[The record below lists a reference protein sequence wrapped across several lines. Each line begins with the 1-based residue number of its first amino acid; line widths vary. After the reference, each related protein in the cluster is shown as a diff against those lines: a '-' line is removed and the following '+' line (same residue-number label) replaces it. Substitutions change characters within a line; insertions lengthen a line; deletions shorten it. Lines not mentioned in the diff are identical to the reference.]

1 MVCMKK
7 EKQEKEKKKKNS
19 IKKTEKIKEKVLE
32 RITPNKEE
40 IKKEKE
46 LAEKII
52 KKINKY
58 KGKHIQALLAGS
70 LSRNTHLKG
79 DKDMDI
85 FILFDKK
92 LDRKEFIKEGL
103 KIAKKISGKNWE
115 IDFGEHPYVK
125 TEINGHKIELIP
137 AYKIDSTKEML
148 SSVDRT
154 PFHTNFI
161 QEKIKEK
168 QRNEVRLLK
177 KFLKGTEC
185 YGAELKTQGFSG
197 YLTELLILKY
207 SNFENTLKNAVKW
220 KENKV
225 LSLTEKYSI
234 KKEKELKQKFSNP
247 LIFLDPTDDRRNV
260 SAAVSKEVFEKFK
273 KESKKFIKSPSINF
287 FYPKQVKILSK
298 TEFIKKIKKKN
309 IVLIETPY
317 EKIHEDVTFGQLRN
331 FLKKLEKELKKN
343 DFTFLKGKFWSDE
356 KKKMLLLVEVKESVL
371 EKEKMIKGPP
381 VKMTEHAKKFKEK
394 HGRKTKKIGKYYY
407 AKIKRLH
414 IRAESVVKE
423 FISKQIKVN
432 PEKFLV
438 KQLKK
443 KHSVYSGRKLK
454 EIYKEEIKEFLSK
467 YLKKK

>member
-1 MVCMKK
+1 MT
-7 EKQEKEKKKKNS
+7 N
-19 IKKTEKIKEKVLE
+19 KKTKTAKIKEKVLE
-32 RITPNKEE
+32 KVTPSKEE

-46 LAEKII
+46 IAEKII

-79 DKDMDI
+79 DKDIDI

-92 LDRKEFIKEGL
+92 LDRKEFVKEGL

-125 TEINGHKIELIP
+125 TEIEGHKIELIP

-161 QEKIKEK
+161 QEKIKDK
-168 QRNEVRLLK
+168 QRNEIRLLK
-177 KFLKGTEC
+177 KFLKGIKC

-197 YLTELLILKY
+197 YLTELLVLKY
-207 SNFENTLKNAVKW
+207 SNFENTLKKASDW
-220 KENKV
+220 KHGKT
-225 LSLTEKYSI
+225 LSLTEKIS
-234 KKEKELKQKFSNP
+234 KKQEKELAKKFNVP

-260 SAAVSKEVFEKFK
+260 AAAVSKETFEKFK
-273 KESKKFIKSPSINF
+273 KKAKEFSKNPSINF
-287 FYPKQVKILSK
+287 FYPKPVKILSK
-298 TEFIKKIKKKN
+298 TEFKKKIQKRN
-309 IVLIETPY
+309 LVIITAPY
-317 EKIHEDVTFGQLRN
+317 EKIHEDVTYGQLRN
-331 FLKKLEKELKKN
+331 FLNKLEKELKKN

-356 KKKMLLLVEVKESVL
+356 QKKMLVLVEVKERIL
-371 EKEKMIKGPP
+371 EKEKMVKGPP
-381 VKMTEHAKKFKEK
+381 VKMTEHVKKFIEK
-394 HGRKTKKIGKYYY
+394 HGKKAKKIGRNYHSKV
-407 AKIKRLH
+407 KRPHIK
-414 IRAESVVKE
+414 AETAVKE
-423 FISKQIKVN
+423 FIEKQIKVN

-443 KHSVYSGRKLK
+443 KHEIYSGKNVMK
-454 EIYKEEIKEFLSK
+454 IYKEKEIKEFLIK
-467 YLKKK
+467 NLIRGE